1 MHAYACNFFKEE
13 LHGRCLLIILRTFAE
28 PLLTGH
34 LRATSFELLLKLWLR
49 FECCEMDIVVFLLL
63 NLNRNSEEYL
73 IPCQTPT
80 MELFWETNQRLK
92 LVNFFR
98 RKSSSQM
105 FDTVHSTNL
114 ALLAG
119 SSQTSFLKIL
129 KSQLYV
135 QYVHYLMFLFIKV
148 QAWPFSKL
156 SFPWYVSYET
166 PIFWIPVIL
175 AASLTNTN

>member
-1 MHAYACNFFKEE
+1 MQISQENTCHEVHFLVKMHAYACKFFKEE

-114 ALLAG
+114 AFACW
-119 SSQTSFLKIL
+119 
-129 KSQLYV
+129 V
-135 QYVHYLMFLFIKV
+135 
-148 QAWPFSKL
+148 
-156 SFPWYVSYET
+156 
-166 PIFWIPVIL
+166 IP
-175 AASLTNTN
+175 N